1 MTGKQIFWN
10 KSIETDISEIVQEIL
25 HYVDSQR
32 DNGTLNPN
40 YYDSILLL
48 IAEILPYVKEKE
60 RWTDLG
66 YLICRNIKESI
77 ENYGYQH
84 RTAMFG
90 GLGSQCFAVNAFCQ
104 ESNLLQKFA
113 KSMNQLLFLAIDK
126 KLLQLK
132 KAPVCDSNH
141 DMISGISGAVYYLL
155 DCDYT
160 KEEKHILKACIE
172 YLVALTRDTKFEGKS
187 IIKFHVLQ
195 PNQNPNF
202 NQEKFKRG
210 NINFGLAHG
219 MLGPLIALAKAH
231 AKGFNIE
238 GLKDGIEKVY
248 HLYEVFQV
256 VNEEKIPCWP
266 GPMTVEEY
274 WNGTCNPEN
283 LHISS
288 SWCYGNAGVMRGL
301 QKVAGYMGWKEKE
314 QAHVETMI
322 RFFSQN
328 IKTYDLYSPSLCHGF
343 SSLVAIQMCAYSSYR
358 NPKLLTNLER
368 HIQKMIAGYRK
379 NNENELNLTDIRN
392 KSILIEGHLNDLSIL
407 TGSVGIAITL
417 LSLKRTTKT
426 GKLLMID

>member
-1 MTGKQIFWN
+1 
-10 KSIETDISEIVQEIL
+10 
-25 HYVDSQR
+25 
-32 DNGTLNPN
+32 
-40 YYDSILLL
+40 
-48 IAEILPYVKEKE
+48 
-60 RWTDLG
+60 
-66 YLICRNIKESI
+66 
-77 ENYGYQH
+77 
-84 RTAMFG
+84 
-90 GLGSQCFAVNAFCQ
+90 
-104 ESNLLQKFA
+104 
-113 KSMNQLLFLAIDK
+113 
-126 KLLQLK
+126 
-132 KAPVCDSNH
+132 
-141 DMISGISGAVYYLL
+141 MISGISGAVYYLL

-274 WNGTCNPEN
+274 WNGTCKPEN

-288 SWCYGNAGVMRGL
+288 SMVLWERRRNARVAKSCRLYG
-301 QKVAGYMGWKEKE
+301 
-314 QAHVETMI
+314 VE
-322 RFFSQN
+322 R
-328 IKTYDLYSPSLCHGF
+328 
-343 SSLVAIQMCAYSSYR
+343 
-358 NPKLLTNLER
+358 
-368 HIQKMIAGYRK
+368 
-379 NNENELNLTDIRN
+379 
-392 KSILIEGHLNDLSIL
+392 EG
-407 TGSVGIAITL
+407 TGTC
-417 LSLKRTTKT
+417 
-426 GKLLMID
+426 

>member
-1 MTGKQIFWN
+1 MFYSPIKTL
-10 KSIETDISEIVQEIL
+10 IL
-25 HYVDSQR
+25 IR
-32 DNGTLNPN
+32 
-40 YYDSILLL
+40 
-48 IAEILPYVKEKE
+48 
-60 RWTDLG
+60 
-66 YLICRNIKESI
+66 
-77 ENYGYQH
+77 
-84 RTAMFG
+84 
-90 GLGSQCFAVNAFCQ
+90 
-104 ESNLLQKFA
+104 
-113 KSMNQLLFLAIDK
+113 
-126 KLLQLK
+126 
-132 KAPVCDSNH
+132 
-141 DMISGISGAVYYLL
+141 
-155 DCDYT
+155 
-160 KEEKHILKACIE
+160 
-172 YLVALTRDTKFEGKS
+172 
-187 IIKFHVLQ
+187 
-195 PNQNPNF
+195 
-202 NQEKFKRG
+202 EKFKRG

-343 SSLVAIQMCAYSSYR
+343 FQFGSNSNVCLFF
-358 NPKLLTNLER
+358 L
-368 HIQKMIAGYRK
+368 QKSQATYKFGTPYTK
-379 NNENELNLTDIRN
+379 NDCRVS
-392 KSILIEGHLNDLSIL
+392 K
-407 TGSVGIAITL
+407 
-417 LSLKRTTKT
+417 K
-426 GKLLMID
+426 

>member
-1 MTGKQIFWN
+1 
-10 KSIETDISEIVQEIL
+10 
-25 HYVDSQR
+25 
-32 DNGTLNPN
+32 
-40 YYDSILLL
+40 
-48 IAEILPYVKEKE
+48 
-60 RWTDLG
+60 
-66 YLICRNIKESI
+66 
-77 ENYGYQH
+77 
-84 RTAMFG
+84 
-90 GLGSQCFAVNAFCQ
+90 
-104 ESNLLQKFA
+104 
-113 KSMNQLLFLAIDK
+113 
-126 KLLQLK
+126 
-132 KAPVCDSNH
+132 
-141 DMISGISGAVYYLL
+141 
-155 DCDYT
+155 
-160 KEEKHILKACIE
+160 
-172 YLVALTRDTKFEGKS
+172 
-187 IIKFHVLQ
+187 
-195 PNQNPNF
+195 
-202 NQEKFKRG
+202 
-210 NINFGLAHG
+210 
-219 MLGPLIALAKAH
+219 
-231 AKGFNIE
+231 
-238 GLKDGIEKVY
+238 
-248 HLYEVFQV
+248 
-256 VNEEKIPCWP
+256 
-266 GPMTVEEY
+266 MTVEEY

>member
-328 IKTYDLYSPSLCHGF
+328 IKTYDL
-343 SSLVAIQMCAYSSYR
+343 
-358 NPKLLTNLER
+358 
-368 HIQKMIAGYRK
+368 
-379 NNENELNLTDIRN
+379 
-392 KSILIEGHLNDLSIL
+392 
-407 TGSVGIAITL
+407 
-417 LSLKRTTKT
+417 
-426 GKLLMID
+426 